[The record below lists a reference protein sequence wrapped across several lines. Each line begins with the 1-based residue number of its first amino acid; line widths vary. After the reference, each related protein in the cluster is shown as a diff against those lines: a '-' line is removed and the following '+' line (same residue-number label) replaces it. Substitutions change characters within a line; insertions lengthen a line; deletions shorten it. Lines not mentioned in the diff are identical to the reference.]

1 MATRSRIGMEM
12 PTGEVKSIYC
22 HWDGYPE
29 GVGATLKE
37 HYTNPEK
44 VEALVAL
51 GDISSLGRN
60 VALNV
65 PGMQHTFDN
74 PDPDV
79 TVAYHRDRQEPYN
92 PARVDA
98 SIESFKR
105 SDFEEYGYVYTI
117 NGEWLTFINII

>member
-12 PTGEVKSIYC
+12 PNGEVRSIYC

-51 GDISSLGRN
+51 GDISVLGDQLA
-60 VALNV
+60 VS
-65 PGMQHTFDN
+65 D
-74 PDPDV
+74 
-79 TVAYHRDRQEPYN
+79 TVAYHRDCFEDYT
-92 PARVDA
+92 PARVDMN
-98 SIESFKR
+98 IESFAK
-105 SDFEEYGYVYTI
+105 SDFEAFGYVFTR
-117 NGEWLTFINII
+117 NGEWIVFQ